1 MAPIEPQN
9 TTTQPPARRPW
20 RMERSVSLVVLL
32 AAAVITVYNIYDR
45 FVPRGGRITQS
56 LSVANLRGRQF
67 TLSKPYRGGDRV
79 TVALLLSRGCH
90 FCTESAPFYR
100 RLASARTRT
109 PSEFSIVAV
118 FPDAEGGVL
127 GADYLKKNGI
137 NVNEVQTASFPN
149 LGVSGTPTL
158 LVLDG
163 SHKVTLAWGGVLGL
177 GGETKVISA
186 IAQLCPNC
194 AVP

>member
-1 MAPIEPQN
+1 
-9 TTTQPPARRPW
+9 
-20 RMERSVSLVVLL
+20 MERSVNLVVLL

-45 FVPRGGRITQS
+45 FVPRGGRITQP
-56 LSVANLRGRQF
+56 LPVANLRGRQF
-67 TLSKPYRGGDRV
+67 TLPKPYRGGDRV
-79 TVALLLSRGCH
+79 TIALLLSRGCH

-100 RLASARTRT
+100 RLASARART

-118 FPDAEGGVL
+118 FPDAEGGTL
-127 GADYLKKNGI
+127 GADYLKKNGVG
-137 NVNEVQTASFPN
+137 VNEVQTARFLN

-163 SHKVTLAWGGVLGL
+163 SHKVTLAWAGVLGP
-177 GGETKVISA
+177 GGEAKVISA
-186 IAQLCPNC
+186 IAELCPNC